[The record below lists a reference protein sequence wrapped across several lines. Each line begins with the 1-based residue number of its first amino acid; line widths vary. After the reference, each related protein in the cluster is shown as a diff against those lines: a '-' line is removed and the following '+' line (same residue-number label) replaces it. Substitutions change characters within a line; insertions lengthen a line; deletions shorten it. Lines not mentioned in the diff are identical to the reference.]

1 VTATLIDNIG
11 LLVESERERPNA
23 ALVYEDGLISW
34 IGESSSAP
42 ATDTRIDA
50 GGRCV
55 IPGFVDTHSHLMFAG
70 DRTDEFVSRMAGR
83 KYEAGGIRSTV
94 AATRAA
100 SDTALLLNATR
111 LVDEMRAQG
120 TTTVEIKSGYGLTTA
135 DEARSLALA
144 SRLTSETTYLGAHV
158 VPIEYVDDV
167 ASYVELVKSAHSTSI
182 KHGPSLLRGSRAGW
196 APECMPD
203 NSANPRGCDWQW
215 NSARPRSTTAPSCQN
230 PISTISPRAAL
241 LPRSSPGSSSRLA
254 SRIRTHEDCSPQG

>member
-1 VTATLIDNIG
+1 MTATLIDNIG

-167 ASYVELVKSAHSTSI
+167 AGYVELVTGAMLDAAAPHAKWIDVFCEIGAFDVDQARTI
-182 KHGPSLLRGSRAGW
+182 LTAGIARGLGARMHAGQLG
-196 APECMPD
+196 E
-203 NSANPRGCDWQW
+203 SEGV
-215 NSARPRSTTAPSCQN
+215 
-230 PISTISPRAAL
+230 
-241 LPRSSPGSSSRLA
+241 RLA
-254 SRIRTHEDCSPQG
+254 VELGAASDRKSVV